1 MGPDLTE
8 IGLRRSVKFLRDSIV
23 DPSAYINPEYR
34 SATVVTRNGAKIKG
48 IVLNEDDYSIQLR
61 DTREELHSYLKSDL
75 KDVIRKESP
84 MPSYNRL
91 SETELNNWSRT

>member
-1 MGPDLTE
+1 
-8 IGLRRSVKFLRDSIV
+8 LRDSIV
-23 DPSAYINPEYR
+23 DPSAYITPEYR

-75 KDVIRKESP
+75 KDLQYEKESL
-84 MPSYNRL
+84 MPSYKSAL
-91 SETELNNWSRT
+91 SETELNNLVAHLNSLRGNQ